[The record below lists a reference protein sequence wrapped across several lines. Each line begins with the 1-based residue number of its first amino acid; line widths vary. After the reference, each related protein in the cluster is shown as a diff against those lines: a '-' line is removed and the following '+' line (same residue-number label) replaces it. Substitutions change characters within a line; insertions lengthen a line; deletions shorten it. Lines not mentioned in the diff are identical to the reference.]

1 MPDSAPD
8 SPRPE
13 PARLSGKIVVLLFVT
28 VLACFGAFIMWKRSN
43 VRNKLAAD
51 ADAAAKLNPAG
62 GVTDGGK
69 PSDAGPP
76 R

>member
-1 MPDSAPD
+1 
-8 SPRPE
+8 
-13 PARLSGKIVVLLFVT
+13 VLLFVT